1 MKISAAIILSVL
13 ASTLLWFTLISKF
26 TNFMAGVLV
35 VLGSLSFMWA
45 VAECI
50 YWFLRS
56 DEK

>member
-13 ASTLLWFTLISKF
+13 ASALLWLTLISNF
-26 TNFMAGVLV
+26 TNFMAGVLI

-45 VAECI
+45 VAEGV